1 MPALCRTLPH
11 GDRHGPAPQPCTP
24 VMLGDQEA
32 GEMRSAQCTL
42 GLGLAL
48 LRLELLEEAD

>member
-32 GEMRSAQCTL
+32 GKMSSAQCT
-42 GLGLAL
+42 LGLAL